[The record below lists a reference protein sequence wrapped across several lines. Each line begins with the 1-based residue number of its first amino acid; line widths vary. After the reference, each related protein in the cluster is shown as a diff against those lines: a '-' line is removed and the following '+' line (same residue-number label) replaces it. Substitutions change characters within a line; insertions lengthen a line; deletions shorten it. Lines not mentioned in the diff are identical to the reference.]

1 MIGNLVLRLIHYV
14 LSLGIFVKHWI
25 LHFPYLGFAFQQK
38 ALAGSLSYG
47 LQTQIE
53 ADARS
58 FQKLPHHLGLL
69 VLENDVSFSD
79 IANLI
84 VWSITLGISYISVF
98 DINGEFKRKHDLL
111 REEIRKSQQSI
122 SDTENSK
129 HNIHIHSSFT
139 DRRNVSQNGC
149 HSGNSVHIQL
159 LSTEDGRHDLVQTAR
174 ELCLEVMEKRRRIDD
189 ISPQSLDNLLQ
200 EIHKFPDPDLVLKF
214 GQTDSLLG
222 YLPWQM
228 RLAEILCIPSHTSIR
243 YKSFST
249 AIQNFSSINQRF
261 GK

>member
-1 MIGNLVLRLIHYV
+1 MISGRAPTYWK
-14 LSLGIFVKHWI
+14 SGI
-25 LHFPYLGFAFQQK
+25 A
-38 ALAGSLSYG
+38 
-47 LQTQIE
+47 
-53 ADARS
+53 
-58 FQKLPHHLGLL
+58 
-69 VLENDVSFSD
+69 
-79 IANLI
+79 
-84 VWSITLGISYISVF
+84 
-98 DINGEFKRKHDLL
+98 GEFKRKHDLL

-139 DRRNVSQNGC
+139 DRRNVSQNG
-149 HSGNSVHIQL
+149 NVHIQL